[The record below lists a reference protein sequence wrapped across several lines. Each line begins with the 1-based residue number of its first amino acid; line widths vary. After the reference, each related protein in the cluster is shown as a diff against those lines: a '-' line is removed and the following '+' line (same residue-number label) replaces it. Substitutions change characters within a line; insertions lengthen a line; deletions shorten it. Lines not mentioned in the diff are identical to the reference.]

1 MCRWTCICVFLLK
14 VLLNWCNPFSLVGD
28 EQSKKTSVYKHL
40 GENWQPKDSANV
52 VIVLDIFTRLVII
65 AVEHFISI
73 CLSLHWAWEQS
84 VWGETKILYTV
95 YPRVSYFGTVKN
107 ILYFLYMCVC
117 MRVCMCACVCYYSC
131 GIYTVHVV
139 QCIDFLDLYP
149 TFLTFTLTEDWGLLQ
164 TLYSQD
170 LFKKQIL
177 KSKRRTKNTSREV
190 TNAFVSCHD
199 HALQLWL
206 HHSMSALLH
215 CSRLKLEK
223 PGSFWKTISLWYNT
237 SKPKGNWSGIFIFLD
252 ISTELT
258 PRHILWLV
266 ESNRSDKMD
275 AKKWITNVCETF
287 HTCSVC

>member
-1 MCRWTCICVFLLK
+1 MLLNILFPFVYPCIEHESSLYGVKQWYCTLCIQEWATLEQWKIYFIFSICV
-14 VLLNWCNPFSLVGD
+14 
-28 EQSKKTSVYKHL
+28 SVC
-40 GENWQPKDSANV
+40 E
-52 VIVLDIFTRLVII
+52 
-65 AVEHFISI
+65 
-73 CLSLHWAWEQS
+73 
-84 VWGETKILYTV
+84 
-95 YPRVSYFGTVKN
+95 
-107 ILYFLYMCVC
+107 CVC
-117 MRVCMCACVCYYSC
+117 VRACVCYYSC

>member
-117 MRVCMCACVCYYSC
+117 MRVCMCACVRVLLLLWYLYSSC
-131 GIYTVHVV
+131 GTVHWLPWPLSYFFNIYTHWRLRVTSDLV
-139 QCIDFLDLYP
+139 QPRFV
-149 TFLTFTLTEDWGLLQ
+149 Q
-164 TLYSQD
+164 KAN
-170 LFKKQIL
+170 FKIK
-177 KSKRRTKNTSREV
+177 
-190 TNAFVSCHD
+190 A
-199 HALQLWL
+199 
-206 HHSMSALLH
+206 
-215 CSRLKLEK
+215 
-223 PGSFWKTISLWYNT
+223 
-237 SKPKGNWSGIFIFLD
+237 
-252 ISTELT
+252 
-258 PRHILWLV
+258 
-266 ESNRSDKMD
+266 
-275 AKKWITNVCETF
+275 
-287 HTCSVC
+287 